1 MRIAIVEDNKTE
13 ANLFEDQLLKCLP
26 DAIKFSAIDKYGSGE
41 DFLNTKQL
49 YDLAFIDCQLPGM
62 SGVDLGKE
70 MLKRYPPMAIC
81 YVTAFMEY
89 AVEGYETNAF
99 RYLLKPVS
107 DEKLTDT
114 LYHFVRNLL
123 NDKYLELTGS
133 SKSPVYA
140 KISEIW
146 YVEASLHRTVVRLKN
161 ESITSRLQLIYFEK
175 ELDSIE
181 FFKAHRHFL
190 VNLNYIEKLDGNTIF
205 MKNGERIEISY
216 RRRPAF
222 AEAYKEFIKRTG

>member
-26 DAIKFSAIDKYGSGE
+26 DAIKFSAIDKYESGE

-62 SGVDLGKE
+62 SG
-70 MLKRYPPMAIC
+70 
-81 YVTAFMEY
+81 MEY

-114 LYHFVRNLL
+114 LNHFVRNLL

-133 SKSPVYA
+133 SRTPVYA

-146 YVEASLHRTVVRLKN
+146 YVEANLHRTVVRLKN
-161 ESITSRLQLIYFEK
+161 DSVTSRLQLIFFEK

-181 FFKAHRHFL
+181 FFKAHRHFI
-190 VNLNYIEKLDGNTIF
+190 VNLNYIERLEGNTIL